1 MKFWN
6 KETGKIYDI
15 SKEGFLGSG
24 FCGKYSSC
32 NNCPISEI
40 EKDLS
45 VDSPCFDWVENN
57 PNKAAEIMGYE
68 LIEEPEEQKETIVS
82 SLKDTGNR
90 TPMGDTGFVRDC
102 KNGVGRMDLLPW
114 NAIIEL
120 SKHCQEGAIHYG
132 ERNIDKGAPLHSLL
146 DSGARHLAKFMAGY
160 TDEDHLRAALWNIAW
175 ALEQKTTHPELNDT
189 PWEYFKKDKE

>member
-1 MKFWN
+1 MEENGMIKFSGD
-6 KETGKIYDI
+6 KEIF
-15 SKEGFLGSG
+15 E
-24 FCGKYSSC
+24 
-32 NNCPISEI
+32 
-40 EKDLS
+40 
-45 VDSPCFDWVENN
+45 
-57 PNKAAEIMGYE
+57 
-68 LIEEPEEQKETIVS
+68 
-82 SLKDTGNR
+82 
-90 TPMGDTGFVRDC
+90 DTGFVRDC

-189 PWEYFKKDKE
+189 PWEYFEKDNE

>member
-1 MKFWN
+1 MKFRN

-15 SKEGFLGSG
+15 LKDGFLASN
-24 FCGKYSSC
+24 FCGKYSHC
-32 NNCPISEI
+32 NSCPISGI

-45 VDSPCFDWVENN
+45 VDSPCFDWVKNN
-57 PNKAAEIMGYE
+57 PKEAAELMDYE
-68 LIEEPEEQKETIVS
+68 LIEEAEQNEEIVS
-82 SLKDTGNR
+82 GLKDTGNR
-90 TPMGDTGFVRDC
+90 TPMGDTGFVRDNH
-102 KNGVGRMDLLPW
+102 NGKGRMDLIPW

-120 SKHCQEGAIHYG
+120 SKHCENGAMKYG

-175 ALEQKTTHPELNDT
+175 ALEQKITHPELNDT
-189 PWEYFKKDKE
+189 PWEYFKKDEK